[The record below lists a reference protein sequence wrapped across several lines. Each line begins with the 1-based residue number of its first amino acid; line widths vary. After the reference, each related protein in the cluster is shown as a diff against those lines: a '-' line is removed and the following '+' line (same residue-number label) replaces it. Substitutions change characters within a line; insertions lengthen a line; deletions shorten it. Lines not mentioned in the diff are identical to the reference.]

1 MEDTEAGG
9 EAIVMDELLLFGYVA
24 LVFLFWMLIT
34 HFLLIRL
41 DSLYFTLQR
50 KQFTLG
56 TLSGY

>member
-9 EAIVMDELLLFGYVA
+9 EAIVMDELLLFGYGA